1 MSDMIYALE
10 ERIGEPRLFCGR
22 KREMELLLN
31 WVSKIPKKLSKSRA
45 LLGRRKSGKTA
56 IMQRLFNI
64 LWNRDSNVIPFYFE
78 VQDQNRWLLHF
89 SEDYFRTFLSQYL
102 SFLTRTPL
110 PLNNVPWKWNLLED
124 MAREVNNRHILDQ
137 IETFREYSEKENE
150 HQAMILAFGAP
161 SWFAGYDRKF
171 FVVMIDEIQYMTE
184 YIYYDKARSV
194 QAVNLP
200 GAFHGLSE
208 LKFAP
213 MLVSGSYVGWMTRM
227 MRKMFVGG
235 RLKQT
240 SVSSKL
246 MFSEG
251 MEAISRYAEYH
262 GMPVT
267 EKSALAINLLTQSD
281 PFYIS
286 VLFGSE
292 FPEKNLSDPDGVIKT
307 LAYEVTDRRGEFF
320 ITWSEY
326 IDTTLKQVNDVHGKK
341 ILLYLSKERHK
352 ECTRDEIRDHLGWEP
367 AKDRELEEKL
377 RTLEY
382 GDLIMRGGTDFHYR
396 GIPDDI
402 LDLIFRERYQYE
414 IENVRP
420 DAGSEFAARI
430 AVLEGEK
437 KSLEGTVR
445 ELRGRMLEL
454 IVSREL
460 NRCRKKNRPVPD
472 FAERMRK
479 IPDPAHRDRLE
490 KLAELCGRSRFDMVW
505 MNHYLQMSGM
515 IPAEADVFATG
526 EDSGTCRALVFEIKN
541 RDEKYRPTANEAAL
555 FLTKAGMVRQ
565 ILEQEGKEVQFVC
578 PVYLSAKGFSD
589 KIEAWLHSNGIL
601 TADAETW
608 LTE

>member
-110 PLNNVPWKWNLLED
+110 PWDSVLWDWDMLEG
-124 MAREVNNRHILDQ
+124 MARETDNTHILGR
-137 IETFREYSEKENE
+137 IETFRNYFEKENE
-150 HQAMILAFGAP
+150 HQTMNLAFGSPAY
-161 SWFAGYDRKF
+161 FAGCDRKF

-460 NRCRKKNRPVPD
+460 
-472 FAERMRK
+472 
-479 IPDPAHRDRLE
+479 
-490 KLAELCGRSRFDMVW
+490 CGRSRFDMVW

>member
-1 MSDMIYALE
+1 MSAMIYALE

-460 NRCRKKNRPVPD
+460 
-472 FAERMRK
+472 
-479 IPDPAHRDRLE
+479 
-490 KLAELCGRSRFDMVW
+490 CGRSRFDMVW
-505 MNHYLQMSGM
+505 MNHYLQTPGM
-515 IPAEADVFATG
+515 IPLEADVLATG
-526 EDSGTCRALVFEIKN
+526 EDGDTSRALVFEIKN
-541 RDEKYRPTANEAAL
+541 RDEKYLPTANEARL
-555 FLTKAGMVRQ
+555 FLTKTDIIRQ

>member
-1 MSDMIYALE
+1 MIYALE

-110 PLNNVPWKWNLLED
+110 PWDSVLWDWDMLEG
-124 MAREVNNRHILDQ
+124 MARETDNTHILGR
-137 IETFREYSEKENE
+137 IETFRNYFEKENE
-150 HQAMILAFGAP
+150 HQTMNLAFGSPAY
-161 SWFAGYDRKF
+161 FAGCDRKF

-460 NRCRKKNRPVPD
+460 
-472 FAERMRK
+472 
-479 IPDPAHRDRLE
+479 
-490 KLAELCGRSRFDMVW
+490 CGRSRFDMVW
-505 MNHYLQMSGM
+505 MNHYLQTPGM
-515 IPAEADVFATG
+515 IPLEADVLATG
-526 EDSGTCRALVFEIKN
+526 EDGDTSRALVFEIKN
-541 RDEKYRPTANEAAL
+541 RDEKYLPTANEARL
-555 FLTKAGMVRQ
+555 FLTKVGIIRQ
-565 ILEQEGKEVQFVC
+565 ILREKGKEIQFVC
-578 PVYLSAKGFSD
+578 PVYLSAKGFSE
-589 KIEAWLHSNGIL
+589 KTEAWLHSNGIL